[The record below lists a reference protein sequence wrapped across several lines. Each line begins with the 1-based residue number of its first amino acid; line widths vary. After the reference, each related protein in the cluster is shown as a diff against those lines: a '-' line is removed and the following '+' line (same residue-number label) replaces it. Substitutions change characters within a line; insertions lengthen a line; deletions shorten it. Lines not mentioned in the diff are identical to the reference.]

1 MKSRCY
7 ILKLDCRMFSFSVK
21 RHKERPLAENTQKG
35 AFSTLFPFHLKNVI
49 FTQKLWLLHF
59 ALSCK
64 SKTHLFILFLIQ
76 HVFPYLIWHL
86 HIMAITTVNDK
97 QMKM

>member
-49 FTQKLWLLHF
+49 FTQKLRNYGF
-59 ALSCK
+59 
-64 SKTHLFILFLIQ
+64 FILLYHVKVKPIYLSYFLSNM
-76 HVFPYLIWHL
+76 FF
-86 HIMAITTVNDK
+86 HISYGIYI
-97 QMKM
+97 